1 VAAHKNAAFE
11 FPNLG
16 KMRKRCFYTG
26 ITAQEELM
34 FTGIVQRLGTIVDVK
49 MHGAAGRITLA
60 PNRPFDA
67 PVHLG
72 DSIAV
77 NGACLTVAAIAGPNF
92 CFDVLT
98 ETFNKTNLGEKG
110 PGSIVNLERAL
121 ALGDTLGGHI
131 VTGHVDG
138 VGTVRRI
145 DQVDR
150 DWKFEIECSRDML
163 MLMVY
168 KGSIAMDGIS
178 LTVAELKNDAFV
190 VHIIPHT
197 MEETDMSEFKPG
209 TRVNLEADILGKHV
223 QRILEFGGGQ
233 GYRIDLQNKQ

>member
-1 VAAHKNAAFE
+1 
-11 FPNLG
+11 
-16 KMRKRCFYTG
+16 
-26 ITAQEELM
+26 M
-34 FTGIVQRLGTIVDVK
+34 FTGIIQRLGTIVDVK
-49 MHGAAGRITLA
+49 MHGASGRITLK
-60 PNRPFDA
+60 PNRPFDF
-67 PVHLG
+67 PINLG

-77 NGACLTVAAIAGPNF
+77 NGTCLTVAAIEGDSF

-98 ETFNKTNLGEKG
+98 ETFDKTNLGEKG
-110 PGSIVNLERAL
+110 PGSLVNLERAL

-138 VGTVRRI
+138 TGNVRRI

-150 DWKFEIECSRDML
+150 DWKFEIECPQNLL

-168 KGSIAMDGIS
+168 KGSIAIDGIS
-178 LTVAELKNDAFV
+178 LTVAELKDDAFV

-197 MEETDMSEFKPG
+197 LEETDMAQFKPG
-209 TRVNLEADILGKHV
+209 TKVNLESDILGKHV

-233 GYRIDLQNKQ
+233 DYRINFENK

>member
-1 VAAHKNAAFE
+1 
-11 FPNLG
+11 
-16 KMRKRCFYTG
+16 M
-26 ITAQEELM
+26 
-34 FTGIVQRLGTIVDVK
+34 
-49 MHGAAGRITLA
+49 
-60 PNRPFDA
+60 
-67 PVHLG
+67 
-72 DSIAV
+72 
-77 NGACLTVAAIAGPNF
+77 NGACLTVAAIEGKIF

-98 ETFNKTNLGEKG
+98 ETFDKTNLGEKG

-138 VGTVRRI
+138 TGRVRRI
-145 DQVDR
+145 DRVDR

-168 KGSIAMDGIS
+168 KGSIALDGIS
-178 LTVAELKNDAFV
+178 LTVAELKDDAFV

-197 MEETDMSEFKPG
+197 IEETDMSEFKPG
-209 TRVNLEADILGKHV
+209 TKVNLEADILGKHV

-233 GYRIDLQNKQ
+233 DYRISLGTAQLK

>member
-1 VAAHKNAAFE
+1 
-11 FPNLG
+11 
-16 KMRKRCFYTG
+16 
-26 ITAQEELM
+26 M
-34 FTGIVQRLGTIVDVK
+34 FTGIIQRLGTVEDVT
-49 MHGAAGRITLA
+49 MHGAAGRITLK
-60 PNRPFDA
+60 PDRPFDA

-77 NGACLTVAAIAGPNF
+77 NGACLTVAAFDGDRF
-92 CFDVLT
+92 CFDVLK
-98 ETFNKTNLGEKG
+98 ETFDKTNLGEKG
-110 PGSIVNLERAL
+110 PGAVVNLERAL

-138 VGTVRRI
+138 VGTVRRVI
-145 DQVDR
+145 PVDR
-150 DWKFEIECSRDML
+150 DWKFEIECARDML

-168 KGSIAMDGIS
+168 KGSIALDGIS
-178 LTVAELKNDAFV
+178 LTVAELLDDGFC

-197 MEETDMSEFKPG
+197 MEETGMSEFKPG

-233 GYRIDLQNKQ
+233 DYRIRLGNS

>member
-1 VAAHKNAAFE
+1 
-11 FPNLG
+11 
-16 KMRKRCFYTG
+16 
-26 ITAQEELM
+26 M
-34 FTGIVQRLGTIVDVK
+34 FTGIVRLGRVVSIE
-49 MHGAAGRITLA
+49 MQGASGRIA
-60 PNRPFDA
+60 VVPDRPFDS
-67 PVHLG
+67 PVNLG

-77 NGACLTVAAIAGPNF
+77 NGACLTVAEMDGENLM
-92 CFDVLT
+92 FDVLT
-98 ETFNKTNLGEKG
+98 ETFDKTNLGEKG
-110 PGSIVNLERAL
+110 EGSVVNLERAL

-145 DQVDR
+145 DPVDR
-150 DWKFEIECSRDML
+150 DWKFEIECSREML

-168 KGSIAMDGIS
+168 KGSVALDGIS
-178 LTVAELKNDAFV
+178 LTVAELKDDGFT

-209 TRVNLEADILGKHV
+209 TKVNLEADILGKHV

-233 GYRIDLQNKQ
+233 DYRLNFEKI

>member
-1 VAAHKNAAFE
+1 
-11 FPNLG
+11 
-16 KMRKRCFYTG
+16 
-26 ITAQEELM
+26 M
-34 FTGIVQRLGTIVDVK
+34 FTGIIQRLGTVTDVK
-49 MHGAAGRITLA
+49 MHGESGRITLN
-60 PNRPFDA
+60 PNRPFDF
-67 PVHLG
+67 PINLG

-77 NGACLTVAAIAGPNF
+77 NGACLTVAAFEGDSF

-98 ETFNKTNLGEKG
+98 ETFDKTNLGEKG
-110 PGSIVNLERAL
+110 PGSVVNLERAL

-138 VGTVRRI
+138 TGRVRRI

-150 DWKFEIECSRDML
+150 DWKFEIECAQNLL

-168 KGSIAMDGIS
+168 KGSIAIDGIS
-178 LTVAELKNDAFV
+178 LTVAELKDDGFV

-197 MEETDMSEFKPG
+197 LEETDMSEFEPG
-209 TRVNLEADILGKHV
+209 TRVNLESDILGKHV

-233 GYRIDLQNKQ
+233 DYRISFENKQ

>member
-1 VAAHKNAAFE
+1 
-11 FPNLG
+11 
-16 KMRKRCFYTG
+16 
-26 ITAQEELM
+26 M
-34 FTGIVQRLGTIVDVK
+34 FTGIIQRLGTIADVK
-49 MHGAAGRITLA
+49 MHGASGRITLK

-67 PVHLG
+67 PVHPG

-77 NGACLTVAAIAGPNF
+77 NGACLTVAAIDGGNF

-98 ETFNKTNLGEKG
+98 ETFDKTNLGEKG
-110 PGSIVNLERAL
+110 KGSLVNLERAL
-121 ALGDTLGGHI
+121 ALGDALGGHI

-138 VGTVRRI
+138 TGTIRRI
-145 DQVDR
+145 DRIDR
-150 DWKFEIECSRDML
+150 DWKFEIECTRDML

-168 KGSIAMDGIS
+168 KGSIALDGIS

-197 MEETDMSEFKPG
+197 IEETDMSEFKPG
-209 TRVNLEADILGKHV
+209 TRVNLEADILGKYV

-233 GYRIDLQNKQ
+233 DYRVSFENKQ